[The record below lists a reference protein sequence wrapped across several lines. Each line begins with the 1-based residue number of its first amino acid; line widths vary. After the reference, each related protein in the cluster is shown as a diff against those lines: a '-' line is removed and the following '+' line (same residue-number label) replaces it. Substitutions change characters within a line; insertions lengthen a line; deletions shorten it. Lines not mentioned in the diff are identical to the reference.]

1 MEAEQVK
8 IVIQYQDHAFAPFDE
23 ESLEL
28 ASTLDENSVWVTEI
42 KPARNPKFH
51 RYAFKMLHIMHD
63 MIDTDYEFDPWR
75 RNMTILA
82 GYYKAHGTVNV
93 HGIPMARVEADSLS
107 FESMEQDDFEKF
119 FTAFHRAFEM
129 KYHKDLTYDQLCEW
143 AEIG

>member
-1 MEAEQVK
+1 MK
-8 IVIQYQDHAFAPFDE
+8 IVMQYQDHGFSIFDE

-63 MIDTDYEFDPWR
+63 MVDSPYYDFNSWR

-82 GYYKAHGTVNV
+82 GYYTAHGTVNV
-93 HGIPMARVEADSLS
+93 HGIVMSRVEADSLA
-107 FESMEQDDFEKF
+107 FENMEQEIFEKF
-119 FTAFHRAFEM
+119 FKAFHRAFEV